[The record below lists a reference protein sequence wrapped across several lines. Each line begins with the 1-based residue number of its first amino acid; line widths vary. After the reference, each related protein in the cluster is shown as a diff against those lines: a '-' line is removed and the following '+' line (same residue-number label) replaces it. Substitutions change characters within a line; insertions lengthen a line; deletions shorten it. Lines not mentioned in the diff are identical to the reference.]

1 MSKDKVE
8 AVRARAEQ
16 DLEFFI
22 RLVAP
27 HRLLGGVHGSL
38 ISWWNREDAK
48 SHQLVLLPRGHQKS
62 ALVAYRAAWEIT
74 RKPETTILYISSTA
88 NLAEKQLKAIKDILT
103 CDIYR
108 RYWPEMVNTDEG
120 KRERW
125 TSSEISVDHP
135 IRKKEGIRDPT
146 VFTAGLTSTITGMH
160 CSVSIMDDVVVYENA
175 YTEEGRA
182 KVLEAY
188 SLLSSI
194 ENTDAVEW
202 VVGTRYHPKD
212 LYQDLVDMAED
223 LFTEEGELFDTRSV
237 FEVFERQVENRGD
250 GTGEF
255 LWPRQRR
262 VDGKWFGF
270 SMEVLSKKKAQ
281 YLDKSQ
287 FRAQYYNDPNSDDTA
302 PIPRESFQYYDKGF
316 LSQTAGVWYFRDKRL
331 NVIAAIDFAYSL
343 NKQADFTVIVV
354 IGMDHQG
361 CIYIL
366 DIYRFKTD
374 RIQEYYSKIL
384 EAHIKWG
391 FRKIRAEVTAAQMA
405 IVKNLKESVQANG
418 SYFVIEDF
426 NPRGQGSKEERVAT
440 ILEPKYQNSAVYH
453 YKGGNCQ
460 ILEEELVMR
469 RPPHDDVKD
478 CLASAVEIIYPPKRD
493 RMQQRLPTVSYHP
506 RFGGVM

>member
-1 MSKDKVE
+1 LSNTKIE
-8 AVRARAEQ
+8 AIKTRAEQ

-27 HRLLGGVHGSL
+27 HRLLGGIHQEL

-62 ALVAYRAAWEIT
+62 SLVAYRAAWEIT

-103 CDIYR
+103 CNIYR
-108 RYWPEMVNTDEG
+108 RYWPEMVNVDEG
-120 KRERW
+120 KREKW
-125 TSSEISVDHP
+125 TNSEISVDHP
-135 IRKKEGIRDPT
+135 ARKLEGIRDPT
-146 VFTAGLTSTITGMH
+146 VFTAGLTTTVTGMH
-160 CSVSIMDDVVVYENA
+160 CSVAIMDDVVVRENA
-175 YTEEGRA
+175 YTEEGRE
-182 KVLEAY
+182 KVREMY
-188 SLLSSI
+188 SLLASI
-194 ENTDAVEW
+194 ENNDSSEW

-223 LFTEEGELFDTRSV
+223 MFTMDGDLYDTKPV
-237 FEVFERQVENRGD
+237 FEVFERQVENKGD

-262 VDGKWFGF
+262 HDGKWFGF
-270 SMEVLSKKKAQ
+270 DIETLSKKRAQ

-302 PIPRESFQYYDKGF
+302 PIPRELFQYYEKSF
-316 LSQTAGVWYFRDKRL
+316 LSQTGGVWYFRDKRL
-331 NVIAAIDFAYSL
+331 NLMAAIDFAYSL
-343 NKQADFTVIVV
+343 NKKADYSVIVV

-366 DIYRFKTD
+366 DIDRFKTD
-374 RIQEYYSKIL
+374 RIQEYYKKIL

-426 NPRGQGSKEERVAT
+426 NPRGQGVKEERVSA
-440 ILEPKYQNSAVYH
+440 ILEPKYQNNAVYH
-453 YKGGNCQ
+453 YRGGNCQ

-469 RPPHDDVKD
+469 RPPHDDIKD
-478 CLASAVEIIYPPKRD
+478 CLASAVEIVYPPKRD
-493 RMQQRLPTVSYHP
+493 SMRAKVSPISYHP
-506 RFGGVM
+506 RFGGVA